1 MEKDKTEADI
11 EEELAESALRQM
23 KKNTNRIGNN

>member
-23 KKNTNRIGNN
+23 KKNANVE

>member
-23 KKNTNRIGNN
+23 KKNTNDE